1 MNIKNRIKVSI
12 SNIPKAVKPIPGI
25 QDSLITRSGRVF
37 LKELGVWYEI
47 IPKINKGRL
56 RLTIRGKNWPLH
68 RLLALAWI
76 INPKPNEYNT
86 VRHLDDNP
94 LNNKLSNLRWSTPKM
109 NTSDCIRNGN
119 FFLPKPRYGKEN
131 NLYGKRGSKSP
142 RSVVTK
148 EVHTCIMYLHRLGY
162 NKRSLSRILLLHPNT
177 INRVLNKPQD
187 YEY

>member
-37 LKELGVWYEI
+37 LKERGVWYEI

-56 RLTIRGKNWPLH
+56 RLTIRGKNGPLH

-76 INPKPNEYNT
+76 INPKPNEYNI

-94 LNNKLSNLRWSTPKM
+94 LNNKLSNLRWGTPKM
-109 NTSDCIRNGN
+109 NLLIVYVMEISFYPSLGMV
-119 FFLPKPRYGKEN
+119 
-131 NLYGKRGSKSP
+131 KRIIYM
-142 RSVVTK
+142 VK
-148 EVHTCIMYLHRLGY
+148 EVLNPLG
-162 NKRSLSRILLLHPNT
+162 R
-177 INRVLNKPQD
+177 
-187 YEY
+187 

>member
-37 LKELGVWYEI
+37 LKERGVWYEI
-47 IPKINKGRL
+47 IPKI
-56 RLTIRGKNWPLH
+56 
-68 RLLALAWI
+68 
-76 INPKPNEYNT
+76 NT

-94 LNNKLSNLRWSTPKM
+94 LNNKLSNLRWGTPKM

-148 EVHTCIMYLHRLGY
+148 EVHTCIMYLHWLGY

>member
-37 LKELGVWYEI
+37 LKERGVWYEI
-47 IPKINKGRL
+47 IPKI
-56 RLTIRGKNWPLH
+56 
-68 RLLALAWI
+68 
-76 INPKPNEYNT
+76 
-86 VRHLDDNP
+86 
-94 LNNKLSNLRWSTPKM
+94 

>member
-37 LKELGVWYEI
+37 LKERGVWYEI
-47 IPKINKGRL
+47 IPKI
-56 RLTIRGKNWPLH
+56 
-68 RLLALAWI
+68 
-76 INPKPNEYNT
+76 
-86 VRHLDDNP
+86 
-94 LNNKLSNLRWSTPKM
+94 

-162 NKRSLSRILLLHPNT
+162 NKRSLSRILLLHQNT

>member
-37 LKELGVWYEI
+37 LKE
-47 IPKINKGRL
+47 R
-56 RLTIRGKNWPLH
+56 KNWPLH

-76 INPKPNEYNT
+76 INPKPNEYNI

-94 LNNKLSNLRWSTPKM
+94 LNNKLSNLRWGTPKM

>member
-1 MNIKNRIKVSI
+1 MNIKDRIKVSI

-37 LKELGVWYEI
+37 LKERGVWYEI
-47 IPKINKGRL
+47 I
-56 RLTIRGKNWPLH
+56 
-68 RLLALAWI
+68 
-76 INPKPNEYNT
+76 
-86 VRHLDDNP
+86 
-94 LNNKLSNLRWSTPKM
+94 PKM

>member
-37 LKELGVWYEI
+37 LKERGVWYEI

-94 LNNKLSNLRWSTPKM
+94 LNDGVLLR
-109 NTSDCIRNGN
+109 
-119 FFLPKPRYGKEN
+119 
-131 NLYGKRGSKSP
+131 
-142 RSVVTK
+142 
-148 EVHTCIMYLHRLGY
+148 
-162 NKRSLSRILLLHPNT
+162 
-177 INRVLNKPQD
+177 
-187 YEY
+187 

>member
-12 SNIPKAVKPIPGI
+12 SNIPKAVKPIPG
-25 QDSLITRSGRVF
+25 
-37 LKELGVWYEI
+37 
-47 IPKINKGRL
+47 
-56 RLTIRGKNWPLH
+56 
-68 RLLALAWI
+68 
-76 INPKPNEYNT
+76 
-86 VRHLDDNP
+86 
-94 LNNKLSNLRWSTPKM
+94 
-109 NTSDCIRNGN
+109 DCIRNGN

>member
-37 LKELGVWYEI
+37 LKERGVWYEI

-76 INPKPNEYNT
+76 INPKPNEYNI
-86 VRHLDDNP
+86 VRHLD
-94 LNNKLSNLRWSTPKM
+94 
-109 NTSDCIRNGN
+109 
-119 FFLPKPRYGKEN
+119 
-131 NLYGKRGSKSP
+131 
-142 RSVVTK
+142 
-148 EVHTCIMYLHRLGY
+148 GY